1 MKQIRTTWHPI
12 SVPYEA
18 GLHETITQHHHAA
31 QFISMVGKQLIPQR
45 DDDSNTSMRY
55 QVRNQMLTGEE
66 IVSGSRMT
74 LNLSY
79 LSLGILNNGIL
90 SPISVSLPGLTKS
103 EAFNK
108 LSHILNI
115 EGINTINFKPEL
127 HYDMP
132 DHELLHGA
140 PFKENEIQFIEE
152 HIKYRHNARLVLQKI
167 GEHHPSADCIRIWPH
182 HFDTGTILPIHSNS
196 RGEVIRS
203 IGMGWAIPDS
213 MVEEPYFYLSIWSA
227 NPLEFPERMPEL
239 KGGTWM
245 MPHWQ
250 GAILPMSEILR
261 VPSPE
266 EQEAYTM
273 SFFESGLEVLLKEEY

>member
-45 DDDSNTSMRY
+45 DDDSNSSMRY

-74 LNLSY
+74 LNLSD
-79 LSLGILNNGIL
+79 LSLGILNNGIS
-90 SPISVSLPGLTKS
+90 SPNSVSLPGLTKS

-108 LSHILNI
+108 LFHILNI

-127 HYDMP
+127 H
-132 DHELLHGA
+132 
-140 PFKENEIQFIEE
+140 FKENEIQFIEE

-167 GEHHPSADCIRIWPH
+167 GEHHPSADFIRIWPH
-182 HFDTGTILPIHSNS
+182 HFDTGTILPLHSNS

-213 MVEEPYFYLSIWSA
+213 MVQEPYFYLSIWSA
-227 NPLEFPERMPEL
+227 NPLEFP
-239 KGGTWM
+239 
-245 MPHWQ
+245 
-250 GAILPMSEILR
+250 
-261 VPSPE
+261 
-266 EQEAYTM
+266 
-273 SFFESGLEVLLKEEY
+273 